1 MGRGRSPGPWRP
13 GDPATTRRS
22 LDVESDIAYF
32 VTYPCP
38 RCKVELE
45 SHHGE
50 WDGWRRCPSCGTPAL
65 PPEILLG
72 HPSTRRR
79 VREIAG
85 EDILIIEADDG
96 ASPGVN
102 GPDPATLIG
111 PPTSPVLGA
120 LRLVFVTGLVISLF
134 LLLIAYLDENTAIT
148 SVAGSLSLVFF
159 LLLLRVPSRRRRGA

>member
-1 MGRGRSPGPWRP
+1 
-13 GDPATTRRS
+13 
-22 LDVESDIAYF
+22 VESDIAYF

-72 HPSTRRR
+72 HPSTRRH
-79 VREIAG
+79 VKEIG
-85 EDILIIEADDG
+85 EDDVLIIEADDG
-96 ASPGVN
+96 APSGAI
-102 GPDPATLIG
+102 GPDPSTLIG
-111 PPTSPVLGA
+111 PPTSPVLVA

-134 LLLIAYLDENTAIT
+134 LLLIAYLDENTTIT
-148 SVAGSLSLVFF
+148 SVAGALSLFFF
-159 LLLLRVPSRRRRGA
+159 LLLLRIPARRRRGR

>member
-1 MGRGRSPGPWRP
+1 
-13 GDPATTRRS
+13 
-22 LDVESDIAYF
+22 VESDIAYF

-45 SHHGE
+45 THHGE

-79 VREIAG
+79 VREIDG

-102 GPDPATLIG
+102 GPDPSTLIG
-111 PPTSPVLGA
+111 PPASPVLVA

-134 LLLIAYLDENTAIT
+134 LLLIAYLEENTTIT
-148 SVAGSLSLVFF
+148 SVAGALSLVFF
-159 LLLLRVPSRRRRGA
+159 LLLLRTPGRRRRGA